1 MVNTKKGGSGIIR
14 YGYVFE
20 DDQSL
25 KVLAEGHGVVVVRQ
39 DGGGYVAF
47 GESHELAT
55 AQEKDVLFKNLAGA
69 RQQYPGQALLVLKEN
84 GNLVFLTERPTQP
97 AMLTKAPTKIP
108 DWMLEKRFHFGK
120 VAANRR

>member
-1 MVNTKKGGSGIIR
+1 MTDTKNGGSGIIK

-47 GESHELAT
+47 GKTKPTVNITES
-55 AQEKDVLFKNLAGA
+55 AG
-69 RQQYPGQALLVLKEN
+69 EN
-84 GNLVFLTERPTQP
+84 TRLDAG
-97 AMLTKAPTKIP
+97 
-108 DWMLEKRFHFGK
+108 
-120 VAANRR
+120 

>member
-1 MVNTKKGGSGIIR
+1 MADKKNGGSGIIK

-25 KVLAEGHGVVVVRQ
+25 KVLAEGHGVVVVRR

-47 GESHELAT
+47 GDSHELAIE
-55 AQEKDVLFKNLAGA
+55 QEKDVLFKNLAGA
-69 RQQYPGQALLVLKEN
+69 EKQYPNQALLVLKEN
-84 GNLVFLTERPTQP
+84 GNLVFLTEKPSQP
-97 AMLTKAPTKIP
+97 SILPKAPAKTP
-108 DWMLEKRFHFGK
+108 EWMLEKRFRFGN

>member
-1 MVNTKKGGSGIIR
+1 MTDTKNGGRGIIK

-47 GESHELAT
+47 GDSHELAT
-55 AQEKDVLFKNLAGA
+55 AQEKDILFKNLAGA
-69 RQQYPGQALLVLKEN
+69 RQQYPNQALLVLKEN
-84 GNLVFLTERPTQP
+84 GTLVFLTERPSQP
-97 AMLTKAPTKIP
+97 SILPKAPAKIP
-108 DWMLEKRFHFGK
+108 DWMLDKRFRFGK